1 MSNIRT
7 EIIAGFVTFTTM
19 AYAICV
25 QPAIMSG
32 TMPGMTPTGMDM
44 NALVT
49 TTCIAA
55 ALSCLVMGF
64 WAQYPIALA
73 PGMGMNFLLVLSV
86 MPACAQALG
95 SRVGA
100 EDVWRLALG
109 TVFVSGAI
117 FVLLASLKMCSA
129 MVNIISPSMVNA
141 MAVALGMFI
150 AFFGMKNGG
159 LMIVT

>member
-55 ALSCLVMGF
+55 ALSCFVMGF

-95 SRVGA
+95 SHVGA

-117 FVLLASLKMCSA
+117 YSFALCLASSEILRESVLIYVIRPTA
-129 MVNIISPSMVNA
+129 PSSSISIPSYSS
-141 MAVALGMFI
+141 
-150 AFFGMKNGG
+150 
-159 LMIVT
+159 